1 MPLKWFSLQST
12 TSTPVSFMVSY
23 RAATSLNIFETS
35 PHPRSND
42 ASSASAVFFV
52 DPTTGS
58 SNLDPPPPMGAGEGP
73 SSAST
78 STFFSIAIGPSVS
91 GTLPTERVHR
101 LAPRRCRASTP
112 PRSLNDDGSAVA
124 SQTRRS
130 ETQTA
135 NIVVPPRRLHLLSGG
150 GLPFPPRRGTDR
162 ILACPRELESPP
174 RCEGEEKAGSQAG
187 LDGANRAD
195 QKTCNRP
202 LFGTL
207 PRTNHG
213 AGGKNEGNR
222 PCHTTNFSL
231 VLEPT

>member
-1 MPLKWFSLQST
+1 
-12 TSTPVSFMVSY
+12 MVSY

-35 PHPRSND
+35 PHLRSND
-42 ASSASAVFFV
+42 ASSDDDDDETAV
-52 DPTTGS
+52 DPTPGS

-91 GTLPTERVHR
+91 GTPLTERIHR

-135 NIVVPPRRLHLLSGG
+135 NIVVPPRRLHLLSDG
-150 GLPFPPRRGTDR
+150 GLPFPPRRGTDL
-162 ILACPRELESPP
+162 ILACPRELESPL
-174 RCEGEEKAGSQAG
+174 RCDEEEKAGSTG
-187 LDGANRAD
+187 PTANRRPTNKV

-202 LFGTL
+202 LFGTH
-207 PRTNHG
+207 PRT
-213 AGGKNEGNR
+213 K
-222 PCHTTNFSL
+222 TTEQAAKTRETVL
-231 VLEPT
+231 VTQLIFHWSSEPT

>member
-52 DPTTGS
+52 EPTTGS

-135 NIVVPPRRLHLLSGG
+135 NIVVPPRRFHLLSGD

-162 ILACPRELESPP
+162 ILACPRELESPL
-174 RCEGEEKAGSQAG
+174 RCDGAENAGSRQARARRG
-187 LDGANRAD
+187 QPRTAD

-202 LFGTL
+202 LFGTQ
-207 PRTNHG
+207 PRSNHG
-213 AGGKNEGNR
+213 ADGKNEGNR
-222 PCHTTNFSL
+222 PCHTTQFSL
-231 VLEPT
+231 VL